1 MIGYVHGTVA
11 RLGTDYCIIDV
22 QGVGY
27 RLTIP
32 ASTREELKL
41 GAEVTL
47 ETYLQ
52 VREDAF
58 TLYGFADEAEYEL
71 FTLLITVSGIGP
83 KVACGVVSAVTPAAF
98 YAAIRG
104 QQKAVLTGLPGI
116 GKKSAERLILELK
129 DKVAALPPDEDL
141 PVAVL
146 PVAAEEPATGAVA
159 ETVRALIGLGYT
171 EREVEPVAA
180 RLAAEYTETGALL
193 RAVLAALGK
202 ERRA

>member
-1 MIGYVHGTVA
+1 MIGYLHGKVA
-11 RLGTDYCIIDV
+11 RLGTDYCIVDV

-32 ASTREELKL
+32 ASTREELRL
-41 GAEVTL
+41 GEMTTL

-52 VREDAF
+52 VREDAL
-58 TLYGFADEAEYEL
+58 TLYGFAYEAEYEL
-71 FTLLITVSGIGP
+71 FTLLITVSGVGP

-104 QQKAVLTGLPGI
+104 GQKAVLTGLPGI
-116 GKKSAERLILELK
+116 GKKTAERLILELK
-129 DKVAALPPDEDL
+129 DKVAALPAGDETVIA
-141 PVAVL
+141 P
-146 PVAAEEPATGAVA
+146 PVAAETGTGAVA
-159 ETVRALIGLGYT
+159 ETVRALVGLGYT

-180 RLAAEYTETGALL
+180 RLAAEYAETEALL

-202 ERRA
+202 ERRR